1 MITKTTKT
9 KKSTTK
15 NGVANVSKSKSTI
28 TSRQKKET
36 KRALICADG
45 EQCFWTT
52 DGKIIANLIELR
64 DTLAHMSEA
73 VFHYHV
79 TKQRNDFA
87 DWIEAVLDDAE
98 FAKIFKT
105 AQKPHTARLLVVR
118 KLREY
123 GI

>member
-1 MITKTTKT
+1 MITKTKKT
-9 KKSTTK
+9 KKSITK
-15 NGVANVSKSKSTI
+15 NGVTNASKSKSTI
-28 TSRQKKET
+28 TSSQKKEM

-45 EQCFWTT
+45 EKCFWTT

-64 DTLAHMSEA
+64 DVLAHMSET
-73 VFHYHV
+73 VFQHHV
-79 TKQRNDFA
+79 TKQKNDFA
-87 DWIEAVLDDAE
+87 DWIEAVLEDAE